1 MKLVHLTNTHKDIST
16 RSDHSLLELI
26 VKKKGK
32 KEKEEEVKSAE
43 WLPVVIEEV
52 LDKFIENYN
61 FLNEFLEKNRS
72 WIFKLLDL
80 AMIALVGIHLFVDNS
95 SISLS

>member
-1 MKLVHLTNTHKDIST
+1 LTNTHKDIST

-43 WLPVVIEEV
+43 
-52 LDKFIENYN
+52 
-61 FLNEFLEKNRS
+61 
-72 WIFKLLDL
+72 
-80 AMIALVGIHLFVDNS
+80 
-95 SISLS
+95 